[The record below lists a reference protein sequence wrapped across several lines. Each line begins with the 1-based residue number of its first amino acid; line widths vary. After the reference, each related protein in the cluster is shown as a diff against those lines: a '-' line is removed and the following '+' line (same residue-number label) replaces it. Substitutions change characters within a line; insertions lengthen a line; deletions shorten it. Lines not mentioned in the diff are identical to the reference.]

1 MGNIIFVNKNISH
14 VNLSF
19 QQWLPWIISILIG
32 KSNTCLEAEGSMGNV
47 SKQNPLTFD
56 FFFNAIHDYLLRNT
70 TNISMSLCSPI
81 LYKYM
86 KSRRTDV
93 HNLTS
98 NTHVRSRTYPEFYNC
113 IVFTCLMNEGQLL
126 WIRLIFFC

>member
-47 SKQNPLTFD
+47 SKQNSI
-56 FFFNAIHDYLLRNT
+56 FFNAIHDYLLYT

-93 HNLTS
+93 HNLSS